1 MNYSGIYE
9 CDVANGIGNR
19 TVLFVSA
26 CDHKC
31 EGCQNKQTWNPNFGE
46 PFTKKH

>member
-31 EGCQNKQTWNPNFGE
+31 EGCTKQTNME
-46 PFTKKH
+46 PLTLV